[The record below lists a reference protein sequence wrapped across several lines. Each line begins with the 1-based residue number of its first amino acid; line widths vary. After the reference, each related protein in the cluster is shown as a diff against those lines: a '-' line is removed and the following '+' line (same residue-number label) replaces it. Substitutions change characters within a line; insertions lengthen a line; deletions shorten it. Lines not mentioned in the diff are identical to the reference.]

1 MKPLFTLQK
10 KPQDVYAFSIFLV
23 IISIIFS
30 LTQLY
35 NLPQGDMFV
44 SVYIESILVEQYDL
58 YEDSTIEFLPQ
69 DHPSLLG
76 PLTLAIT
83 NERIKIIEETSPLN
97 ICSQQGWV
105 DTPGLPLVCAPNFF
119 LAVIETLQ

>member
-10 KPQDVYAFSIFLV
+10 KPNDVYALSIFLV
-23 IISIIFS
+23 VISIVFS

-35 NLPQGDMFV
+35 NLPKGDLFV
-44 SVYIESILVEQYDL
+44 SVYVESKLVEQYDL
-58 YEDSTIEFLPQ
+58 YEDATIEFLPK

-76 PLTLAIT
+76 PLTLAIQ
-83 NERIKIIEETSPLN
+83 NQRMKIIEETSPLN

-105 DTPGLPLVCAPNFF
+105 ETPGLPLVCAPNFF

>member
-10 KPQDVYAFSIFLV
+10 KPNDVYALSIFLV
-23 IISIIFS
+23 VISIVFS

-35 NLPQGDMFV
+35 NLPKGDLFV
-44 SVYIESILVEQYDL
+44 SVYVESKLVEQYDL
-58 YEDSTIEFLPQ
+58 YEDATIEFLPE

-76 PLTLAIT
+76 PLTLAIQ
-83 NERIKIIEETSPLN
+83 NQRMKIIEETSPLN

-105 DTPGLPLVCAPNFF
+105 ETPGLPLVCAPNFF

>member
-1 MKPLFTLQK
+1 MKPLFTLHK

-23 IISIIFS
+23 IISIVFS

-35 NLPQGDMFV
+35 NLPKGDMFV
-44 SVYIESILVEQYDL
+44 SVYIESRLVEQYDL

-83 NERIKIIEETSPLN
+83 NARIKIIEETSPLN

-105 DTPGLPLVCAPNFF
+105 ETPGLPLVCAPNFF

>member
-10 KPQDVYAFSIFLV
+10 KSQDVYAFSIFLV

-35 NLPQGDMFV
+35 NLPKGDMFV
-44 SVYIESILVEQYDL
+44 SVYIESRLVEQYDL
-58 YEDSTIEFLPQ
+58 YQDTTIEFLPQ

-83 NERIKIIEETSPLN
+83 SQRIKIIEETSPLN

>member
-1 MKPLFTLQK
+1 MKSLFTLQK

-23 IISIIFS
+23 IISITFS

-69 DHPSLLG
+69 NHPSLLG

>member
-1 MKPLFTLQK
+1 MKSLFTLQK

-35 NLPQGDMFV
+35 NLPRGDMFV

>member
-1 MKPLFTLQK
+1 MKSLFTLQK

-23 IISIIFS
+23 IISITFS

>member
-1 MKPLFTLQK
+1 MKSLFTLQK

-58 YEDSTIEFLPQ
+58 YEDSSIEFLPQ

>member
-10 KPQDVYAFSIFLV
+10 KPNDVYALSIFLV
-23 IISIIFS
+23 VISIVFS

-35 NLPQGDMFV
+35 NLPKGDLFV
-44 SVYIESILVEQYDL
+44 SVYVESKLVEQYDL
-58 YEDSTIEFLPQ
+58 YEDANIEFLPD

-76 PLTLAIT
+76 PLTLAIQ
-83 NERIKIIEETSPLN
+83 NQRIKIIEETSPLN

-105 DTPGLPLVCAPNFF
+105 ETPGLPLVCAPNFF

>member
-1 MKPLFTLQK
+1 MKPLFALQK
-10 KPQDVYAFSIFLV
+10 KSQDVYAFSIFLV

-35 NLPQGDMFV
+35 NLPKGDMFV
-44 SVYIESILVEQYDL
+44 SVYVESKLVEQYDL
-58 YEDSTIEFLPQ
+58 YQDTTIEFLPE

-83 NERIKIIEETSPLN
+83 SQRIKIIEETSPLN

>member
-10 KPQDVYAFSIFLV
+10 KPNDVYALSIFLV
-23 IISIIFS
+23 VISIVFS

-35 NLPQGDMFV
+35 NLPKGDLFV
-44 SVYIESILVEQYDL
+44 SVYVESKLVEQYDL
-58 YEDSTIEFLPQ
+58 YEDATIEFLPV

-76 PLTLAIT
+76 PLTLAIQ
-83 NERIKIIEETSPLN
+83 NQRIKIIEETSPLN

-105 DTPGLPLVCAPNFF
+105 ETPGLPLVCAPNFF